1 MRWIV
6 IILLGV
12 LLYYSLSIFA
22 SSVGLAEENDT
33 AFTTN
38 ILPNAGTT
46 TSSLT
51 NSTLDGV
58 QSGST
63 GALTNNST
71 HNGFTITCDTQ
82 VNNACGNAFN
92 GELEASHDMTV
103 KATGSLVGIEG
114 DSTPDGVT
122 HTSTQIKLNGGI
134 NLSSSI
140 SVQNCEW
147 SGSAYQCGN
156 SVGVVDSYT
165 ITMKVLDADEN
176 VLASSTQIRTTD
188 SGYNLNAR
196 SFNDSL
202 HYNGV
207 HANKYEWSWTGVDGS
222 ESTSSALRGPNLLGA
237 EMALDF
243 PTDDYEPL
251 STTEIATIN
260 EALGT
265 ANLNES
271 QIWDVVSG
279 LEESI
284 GETLNIE
291 TGGAVTSVEFNE
303 ETFEVIV
310 YTAPGAS
317 VEEVA
322 KVQELV
328 QTMTETKTVETLK
341 TEVIK
346 EVIEEAKQEVTSGP
360 QPMLLEE
367 APKKEESGPTEHGP
381 MKMASTTKEEKQT
394 VKEAPSVIEEKN
406 EKEENT
412 EPKEKESPS
421 EATATSVVSK
431 QNNTKQKKIQS
442 KETAKPEL
450 KVMMAKIDAKVKNP
464 LKNLQLKNLIKM
476 DAMVED
482 QLSLDAY
489 NVAFYEPKDIY
500 LEQLNLIDNRLIYAN
515 VSLATYVD
523 NDKMIIKAR
532 KLGEI
537 NSRKQK
543 LLIELET
550 LKNG

>member
-1 MRWIV
+1 MKWWCWI
-6 IILLGV
+6 IWG
-12 LLYYSLSIFA
+12 SLIWLMLNWFSN
-22 SSVGLAEENDT
+22 SVGLAEENDT

-71 HNGFTITCDTQ
+71 HNGFTITCEVQ
-82 VNNACGNAFN
+82 VSSSCGSAFN

-103 KATGSLVGIEG
+103 TASGSLVGIEG

-147 SGSAYQCGN
+147 NQSAYQCGN

-196 SFNDSL
+196 SFDDSL

-237 EMALDF
+237 EMILDF
-243 PTDDYEPL
+243 PVEDYEPL
-251 STTEIATIN
+251 SAQEIKDMN
-260 EALGT
+260 EGLGT
-265 ANLNES
+265 TNLNES
-271 QIWDVVSG
+271 EIWNVISG

-284 GETLNIE
+284 SEKLNVE
-291 TGGAVTSVEFNE
+291 TGGAVTSVELTENFE
-303 ETFEVIV
+303 IVVTTSKTATVKET
-310 YTAPGAS
+310 T
-317 VEEVA
+317 
-322 KVQELV
+322 KVQEVV
-328 QTMTETKTVETLK
+328 QVMNKTKAVETLK
-341 TEVIK
+341 KEVIAEVIK
-346 EVIEEAKQEVTSGP
+346 EAKQETVKNNSKQETVKNVSK
-360 QPMLLEE
+360 EKVVKNSS
-367 APKKEESGPTEHGP
+367 KKEIKE
-381 MKMASTTKEEKQT
+381 TTK
-394 VKEAPSVIEEKN
+394 
-406 EKEENT
+406 
-412 EPKEKESPS
+412 PK
-421 EATATSVVSK
+421 
-431 QNNTKQKKIQS
+431 
-442 KETAKPEL
+442 L
-450 KVMMAKIDAKVKNP
+450 KVIMAKIDDKVKDP
-464 LKNLQLKNLIKM
+464 VKNLQLKNLVKI
-476 DAMVED
+476 DAMTQD
-482 QLSLDAY
+482 QVSLSNY
-489 NVAFYEPKDIY
+489 NVPFYIPRDIY
-500 LEQLNLIDNRLIYAN
+500 LDQLNMIDNRLIYN
-515 VSLATYVD
+515 GVQLVSYIV
-523 NDKMIIKAR
+523 NDSIGIKER
-532 KLGEI
+532 TLQELNI
-537 NSRKQK
+537 NKQRI
-543 LLIELET
+543 LIELRE

>member
-1 MRWIV
+1 MKWWCY
-6 IILLGV
+6 IIWGSLLW
-12 LLYYSLSIFA
+12 LMLSWFA
-22 SSVGLAEENDT
+22 NSVGLAEDNDT

-46 TSSLT
+46 TSGLT
-51 NSTLDGV
+51 NSTLNGV

-82 VNNACGNAFN
+82 VSNACGNAFN

-188 SGYNLNAR
+188 AGYNSNAR
-196 SFNDSL
+196 SFDDSL

-207 HANKYEWSWTGVDGS
+207 HANKYEWSWTGIDGS

-237 EMALDF
+237 EMILDF
-243 PTDDYEPL
+243 PVEDYEPL
-251 STTEIATIN
+251 SAQEIKDMN
-260 EALGT
+260 EGLGT

-271 QIWDVVSG
+271 EIWNVISG

-284 GETLNIE
+284 SEKLNVE
-291 TGGAVTSVEFNE
+291 TGGKVTSVELTENFE
-303 ETFEVIV
+303 IVVTTSKSATIKET
-310 YTAPGAS
+310 
-317 VEEVA
+317 A
-322 KVQELV
+322 KVQEVV
-328 QTMTETKTVETLK
+328 QVMNKTKAVETLK
-341 TEVIK
+341 KEVIAEVIK
-346 EVIEEAKQEVTSGP
+346 ET
-360 QPMLLEE
+360 
-367 APKKEESGPTEHGP
+367 KKETIKVAAKNEE
-381 MKMASTTKEEKQT
+381 KETKEEK
-394 VKEAPSVIEEKN
+394 SN
-406 EKEENT
+406 
-412 EPKEKESPS
+412 S
-421 EATATSVVSK
+421 EVVTTSIVQKSK
-431 QNNTKQKKIQS
+431 NTKQKKVQS
-442 KETAKPEL
+442 EKTVKPKL
-450 KVMMAKIDAKVKNP
+450 KVIMAKIDAKVKNP
-464 LKNLQLKNLIKM
+464 VKNLQLKNLIKI
-476 DAMVED
+476 DAMTED
-482 QLSLDAY
+482 QASLSVY
-489 NVAFYEPKDIY
+489 NVPFYIPKDIY
-500 LEQLNLIDNRLIYAN
+500 LDQLNMIDNRLIYN
-515 VSLATYVD
+515 GVQLVSYIT
-523 NDKMIIKAR
+523 NDSIGIKER
-532 KLGEI
+532 TLQELNI
-537 NSRKQK
+537 NKQRI
-543 LLIELET
+543 LIELRE

>member
-1 MRWIV
+1 MRWLV

-12 LLYYSLSIFA
+12 LLYWGLSLFA
-22 SSVGLAEENDT
+22 TSVGLAEDNDT
-33 AFTTN
+33 GFTTN

-58 QSGST
+58 QAGST

-82 VNNACGNAFN
+82 VSNACGSAFN

-147 SGSAYQCGN
+147 NQSAYQCGN
-156 SVGVVDSYT
+156 SAGVVDSYT
-165 ITMKVLDADEN
+165 IIMKVLDADEN

-188 SGYNLNAR
+188 SGYNLNAG
-196 SFNDSL
+196 SFDDSL

-243 PTDDYEPL
+243 SVEDYEPL
-251 STTEIATIN
+251 SAQEIKDMN
-260 EALGT
+260 EGLGT

-271 QIWDVVSG
+271 EIWNVISG

-284 GETLNIE
+284 SEKLNVE
-291 TGGAVTSVEFNE
+291 TGGAVTSVELTENFE
-303 ETFEVIV
+303 IVVTTSKSATVKET
-310 YTAPGAS
+310 
-317 VEEVA
+317 A
-322 KVQELV
+322 KVQEVV
-328 QTMTETKTVETLK
+328 QVMNKTKAVETLK
-341 TEVIK
+341 KEVIAEVIK
-346 EVIEEAKQEVTSGP
+346 EAKQETVKNSSKQETVKNVSK
-360 QPMLLEE
+360 EKIVKNSS
-367 APKKEESGPTEHGP
+367 KKEIKE
-381 MKMASTTKEEKQT
+381 TTK
-394 VKEAPSVIEEKN
+394 
-406 EKEENT
+406 
-412 EPKEKESPS
+412 PK
-421 EATATSVVSK
+421 
-431 QNNTKQKKIQS
+431 
-442 KETAKPEL
+442 L
-450 KVMMAKIDAKVKNP
+450 KVIMAKIDDKVKDPVKNLE
-464 LKNLQLKNLIKM
+464 LKNLVKI
-476 DAMVED
+476 DAMTQD
-482 QLSLDAY
+482 QVSLSNY
-489 NVAFYEPKDIY
+489 NVPFYIPRDIY
-500 LEQLNLIDNRLIYAN
+500 LDQLNMIDNRLIYN
-515 VSLATYVD
+515 GVQLVSYIV
-523 NDKMIIKAR
+523 NDSIGIKER
-532 KLGEI
+532 TLQELNI
-537 NSRKQK
+537 NKQRI
-543 LLIELET
+543 LIELRE